1 MNDLGFVTDEIY
13 LKHRTGLGH
22 PERPERLK
30 AIVDRLKE
38 AGLWESLVHIPAA
51 MAGKSD
57 VALVH
62 NPYYIKT
69 AADDVRQ
76 GLSVL
81 STGDT
86 MICSDSFDAAMMAV
100 GGGMVACDAVMAG
113 QARRAFCAVR
123 PPGHHATPDGGMGF
137 CIFNNIA
144 IAARHLQRTHGVKT
158 VLIVDW
164 DVHHGNGTQD
174 AFYDDADVMFF
185 SVHQSPR
192 YPGTGAECE
201 IGYGAGEGATINAPL
216 PGGCD
221 DDVYMRAFQ
230 ERLLPA
236 AKAFGPDMV
245 LISAGFDAHED
256 DPIGGMNVTADGFA
270 AMTQIVREIADE
282 CCDGRIVS
290 LLEGGYGLAGLADS
304 VEAHVRAMM

>member
-1 MNDLGFVTDEIY
+1 MRNVGLVTDDIY

-22 PERPERLK
+22 PERPERLT
-30 AIVDRLKE
+30 AVVERLKE
-38 AGLWESLVHIPAA
+38 GGLWESLVHIPAA
-51 MAGKSD
+51 MADKSD

-69 AADDVRQ
+69 VAEDIRQ
-76 GLSVL
+76 GQSVL

-86 MICSDSFDAAMMAV
+86 MICPDSLDAAMMAV
-100 GGGMVACDAVMAG
+100 GGAMAACDAVMGG
-113 QARRAFCAVR
+113 QVGRAFCAVR

-144 IAARHLQRTHGVKT
+144 IAARHLQRTHGLKK

-185 SVHQSPR
+185 SVHQSPMF
-192 YPGTGAECE
+192 PGTGAECE
-201 IGYGAGEGATINAPL
+201 IGYGAGEGATINVPL

-221 DDVYMRAFQ
+221 DEVYIRAFR

-236 AKAFGPDMV
+236 ATEFGPEAV

-256 DPIGGMNVTADGFA
+256 DPIGGMSVTAAGFA
-270 AMTQIVREIADE
+270 ELTRIVCEIADE

-290 LLEGGYGLAGLADS
+290 LLEGGYELKGLADS
-304 VEAHVRAMM
+304 VEAHIRAMM